1 MTTITIPAISTLR
14 SAERGVGAGWVI
26 FLRGAAV
33 LVVTGFLEREAWG
46 VFFLARLGVL
56 FVVPDF
62 FLLPVLFLVL
72 LVAVLRAIAI
82 RLTFLCSSN
91 YSMRTLVSVMALL
104 TLRDYFKN
112 LL

>member
-1 MTTITIPAISTLR
+1 MTIITIPAISTFL
-14 SAERGVGAGWVI
+14 SAERGVGVGWVV

-33 LVVTGFLEREAWG
+33 LVVTGFLEREVWG
-46 VFFLARLGVL
+46 LFFLARLGVL

-91 YSMRTLVSVMALL
+91 YSM
-104 TLRDYFKN
+104 
-112 LL
+112 

>member
-1 MTTITIPAISTLR
+1 MTIIRIPAISTFL
-14 SAERGVGAGWVI
+14 SAERGVGAGWVV

-33 LVVTGFLEREAWG
+33 LVVTGLFEREAWG
-46 VFFLARLGVL
+46 LFFLARLGVL

-91 YSMRTLVSVMALL
+91 YSM
-104 TLRDYFKN
+104 
-112 LL
+112 